1 MTAFPAAAHLVLAA
15 TSKSSSSSGLLTLLP
30 LVAIG
35 LLGYFFF
42 IRPQQRKAQAARQAQ
57 GSGYEVGDEV
67 QTVGGVIGTIL
78 EVHGDRY
85 TLLTGALGDD
95 GNLDGPQ
102 PTRIVFVRQAIAKK
116 IEPVEVVQVD
126 DEPVEDVRP
135 RTNGA
140 GGATGVNGARG
151 AKSSSN
157 GAANSAGSTAS
168 GGTEDED
175 VDDID
180 DVGGDGAASSGDLG
194 GEAEEA

>member
-1 MTAFPAAAHLVLAA
+1 MTSTLAA
-15 TSKSSSSSGLLTLLP
+15 THLLVAATKSSSSGLITLLP

-42 IRPQQRKAQAARQAQ
+42 IRPQQRKAQAARASQ
-57 GSGYEVGDEV
+57 GSGYDVGDEV
-67 QTVGGVIGTIL
+67 QTVGGVIGTVL

-116 IEPVEVVQVD
+116 IDPIEDVRVE

-135 RTNGA
+135 
-140 GGATGVNGARG
+140 
-151 AKSSSN
+151 AKSSGSSN
-157 GAANSAGSTAS
+157 GKANSTSDGSDAS
-168 GGTEDED
+168 HH
-175 VDDID
+175 DDID
-180 DVGGDGAASSGDLG
+180 DVGGDGAASSGDLS
-194 GEAEEA
+194 GESEEG

>member
-1 MTAFPAAAHLVLAA
+1 MTPTLAA
-15 TSKSSSSSGLLTLLP
+15 SHFVVAASKSSSSSLVTLLP

-42 IRPQQRKAQAARQAQ
+42 IRPQQRKAQAAKQGQ
-57 GSGYEVGDEV
+57 GSGFEVGDEV
-67 QTVGGVIGTIL
+67 QTVGGVVGTVL

-116 IEPVEVVQVD
+116 IEPIEDVRID
-126 DEPVEDVRP
+126 DEPVEDVQPARP
-135 RTNGA
+135 ATKGKGTSNGSTTGDATSTNG
-140 GGATGVNGARG
+140 
-151 AKSSSN
+151 
-157 GAANSAGSTAS
+157 SASH
-168 GGTEDED
+168 D
-175 VDDID
+175 DDID

-194 GEAEEA
+194 GEAEEG

>member
-1 MTAFPAAAHLVLAA
+1 MTSTLAATHFVLAA
-15 TSKSSSSSGLLTLLP
+15 TKSSSSSLLTLLP

-42 IRPQQRKAQAARQAQ
+42 IRPQQRKAQAARQSQ
-57 GSGYEVGDEV
+57 GSGFDVGDEV
-67 QTVGGVIGTIL
+67 QTVGGVVGTIL

-116 IEPVEVVQVD
+116 IEPIDDVRVE
-126 DEPVEDVRP
+126 DEPVDDVRP
-135 RTNGA
+135 
-140 GGATGVNGARG
+140 ARSSG
-151 AKSSSN
+151 SSN
-157 GAANSAGSTAS
+157 GTSDGTSAGHD
-168 GGTEDED
+168 G
-175 VDDID
+175 DID

>member
-1 MTAFPAAAHLVLAA
+1 MTPTLAA
-15 TSKSSSSSGLLTLLP
+15 SHFIVAATKSSSSSLITLLP

-42 IRPQQRKAQAARQAQ
+42 IRPQQRKAQAARQGQ
-57 GSGYEVGDEV
+57 GSGFEVGDEV
-67 QTVGGVIGTIL
+67 QTVGGVIGTVL

-116 IEPVEVVQVD
+116 IEPIEDVRID
-126 DEPVEDVRP
+126 DEPVQDVKPARRP
-135 RTNGA
+135 ARSDATSANG
-140 GGATGVNGARG
+140 
-151 AKSSSN
+151 
-157 GAANSAGSTAS
+157 SAGHD
-168 GGTEDED
+168 G
-175 VDDID
+175 DID

-194 GEAEEA
+194 GEAEEG

>member
-1 MTAFPAAAHLVLAA
+1 MTSTLAAAQFVLAA
-15 TSKSSSSSGLLTLLP
+15 TKSSSRSLLTLLP

-42 IRPQQRKAQAARQAQ
+42 IRPQQRKAQAAKQSQ
-57 GSGYEVGDEV
+57 GSGFEVGDEV
-67 QTVGGVIGTIL
+67 QTVGGVVGTVL

-116 IEPVEVVQVD
+116 IEPIDDVRVE

-135 RTNGA
+135 
-140 GGATGVNGARG
+140 ARSSG
-151 AKSSSN
+151 SSN
-157 GAANSAGSTAS
+157 GTSDGTSASHDS
-168 GGTEDED
+168 
-175 VDDID
+175 DID

-194 GEAEEA
+194 GESEEA

>member
-1 MTAFPAAAHLVLAA
+1 MTSTLAA
-15 TSKSSSSSGLLTLLP
+15 THLLVAATKSSSSGLITLLP

-42 IRPQQRKAQAARQAQ
+42 IRPQQRKAQAARASQ
-57 GSGYEVGDEV
+57 GSGYDVGDEV
-67 QTVGGVIGTIL
+67 QTVGGVIGTVL

-116 IEPVEVVQVD
+116 IDPIEDVRVD

-135 RTNGA
+135 
-140 GGATGVNGARG
+140 
-151 AKSSSN
+151 AKSSGSN
-157 GAANSAGSTAS
+157 GKVNSTSDGSDAS
-168 GGTEDED
+168 H
-175 VDDID
+175 DDID
-180 DVGGDGAASSGDLG
+180 DVGGDGAASSGDLS
-194 GEAEEA
+194 GESEEG

>member
-1 MTAFPAAAHLVLAA
+1 MTSTLAA
-15 TSKSSSSSGLLTLLP
+15 THLLAAASKSSSSGLLTLLP

-42 IRPQQRKAQAARQAQ
+42 IRPQQRKAQAARATQ
-57 GSGYEVGDEV
+57 GSGYDVGDEV

-116 IEPVEVVQVD
+116 IDPIEDVRVD

-135 RTNGA
+135 
-140 GGATGVNGARG
+140 
-151 AKSSSN
+151 AKSS
-157 GAANSAGSTAS
+157 GSTNGKVNNTSDAS
-168 GGTEDED
+168 NASHG
-175 VDDID
+175 DDID

-194 GEAEEA
+194 GEAEEG

>member
-1 MTAFPAAAHLVLAA
+1 MTPTPAVAHFALAAA
-15 TSKSSSSSGLLTLLP
+15 SKSSSSSLLTLLP

-42 IRPQQRKAQAARQAQ
+42 IRPQQRKAQAAKQSQ

-67 QTVGGVIGTIL
+67 QTVGGVIGTVL

-116 IEPVEVVQVD
+116 IEPIEDVRVD
-126 DEPVEDVRP
+126 DEPIQDVRP
-135 RTNGA
+135 ARPA
-140 GGATGVNGARG
+140 GP
-151 AKSSSN
+151 
-157 GAANSAGSTAS
+157 AGSQN
-168 GGTEDED
+168 GTSDGTNNSHD
-175 VDDID
+175 RDID

>member
-1 MTAFPAAAHLVLAA
+1 MTPTLAVAQLIVAA
-15 TSKSSSSSGLLTLLP
+15 SKSSSSSLVTLLP

-42 IRPQQRKAQAARQAQ
+42 IRPQQRKAQAARK
-57 GSGYEVGDEV
+57 GTTSGFDVGDEV
-67 QTVGGVIGTIL
+67 QTVGGVIGTVL

-116 IEPVEVVQVD
+116 IEPIEDVRVD
-126 DEPVEDVRP
+126 DEPVEDVKP
-135 RTNGA
+135 A
-140 GGATGVNGARG
+140 QPSA
-151 AKSSSN
+151 SSN
-157 GAANSAGSTAS
+157 GKAKASDAGDDASASHG
-168 GGTEDED
+168 
-175 VDDID
+175 DDID

-194 GEAEEA
+194 GETEEA

>member
-1 MTAFPAAAHLVLAA
+1 MTPTLAA
-15 TSKSSSSSGLLTLLP
+15 SHFIVAATKSSSSSLITLLP

-42 IRPQQRKAQAARQAQ
+42 IRPQQRKAQAARQGAQ
-57 GSGYEVGDEV
+57 GSGFDVGDEV
-67 QTVGGVIGTIL
+67 QTVGGVVGTVL

-116 IEPVEVVQVD
+116 IEPIEDVRID
-126 DEPVEDVRP
+126 DEPEPVQDVKPARP
-135 RTNGA
+135 A
-140 GGATGVNGARG
+140 
-151 AKSSSN
+151 
-157 GAANSAGSTAS
+157 SAGN
-168 GGTEDED
+168 GTSDATSANGSAGHD
-175 VDDID
+175 GDID

-194 GEAEEA
+194 GESEEG

>member
-1 MTAFPAAAHLVLAA
+1 MSMTPTSAVAHLVLAA
-15 TSKSSSSSGLLTLLP
+15 TKSSSSSSLLTLLP

-42 IRPQQRKAQAARQAQ
+42 IRPQQRKAQAARQSQ
-57 GSGYEVGDEV
+57 GSGFDVGDEV
-67 QTVGGVIGTIL
+67 QTVGGVIGTVL

-116 IEPVEVVQVD
+116 IEPIEDVRVD
-126 DEPVEDVRP
+126 DEPVQDVKP
-135 RTNGA
+135 RANGA
-140 GGATGVNGARG
+140 NNGTGTATSKATSDGH
-151 AKSSSN
+151 
-157 GAANSAGSTAS
+157 
-168 GGTEDED
+168 D
-175 VDDID
+175 DDID